1 MFFLNG
7 PLKKETNKQ
16 TNKKLQFCI
25 EFPEMNKA
33 ETESKN
39 LQLELPWEY
48 LGTWRYF
55 RGFFFFSLPIVFWND
70 KMWRSSEVNDNDVR
84 KP

>member
-1 MFFLNG
+1 
-7 PLKKETNKQ
+7 
-16 TNKKLQFCI
+16 
-25 EFPEMNKA
+25 MNKA